1 MSWPRFVPI
10 FEPIRGIARPA
21 LHGLRSLPVH
31 SQLFRQP
38 GRGPC
43 AVFLPA
49 SGPEGAALLRIHAIA
64 GALRPL
70 GWRTLVL
77 PWRLTLAQRQRFLDR
92 IRPDVIVMQGA
103 RHALNRPVLYPGV
116 PIVFDMDDA
125 DFHLPHLA
133 EPVRRAMPQVA
144 AVIAGSR
151 YVADWC
157 RAAGAEQVHVV
168 WTGSPVSA
176 APRVPQALRP
186 PVIAW
191 AQTRPATYLREAAL
205 VRRVTA
211 ALAARHPGITLRL
224 YDRQKGDDPGF
235 AQSFAQPGLTV
246 EWRKTCRYSDYLQ
259 SFGDVSLG
267 FAPLCPETPFSRG
280 KSFGKVLAYLDRGV
294 PVLASDACEH
304 GRFFTPATG
313 IVSNDEAVWVEAA
326 ARLLTRPDER
336 QQIADRAFA
345 AYAQRLSMPCAA
357 RRVAD
362 VLRAVIVECQ
372 T

>member
-1 MSWPRFVPI
+1 M
-10 FEPIRGIARPA
+10 
-21 LHGLRSLPVH
+21 
-31 SQLFRQP
+31 
-38 GRGPC
+38 
-43 AVFLPA
+43 FLPA

-133 EPVRRAMPQVA
+133 EPVRRAMPHVA

-224 YDRQKGDDPGF
+224 YDWQKGDDPGF

>member
-1 MSWPRFVPI
+1 M
-10 FEPIRGIARPA
+10 
-21 LHGLRSLPVH
+21 
-31 SQLFRQP
+31 
-38 GRGPC
+38 
-43 AVFLPA
+43 
-49 SGPEGAALLRIHAIA
+49 
-64 GALRPL
+64 
-70 GWRTLVL
+70 
-77 PWRLTLAQRQRFLDR
+77 
-92 IRPDVIVMQGA
+92 
-103 RHALNRPVLYPGV
+103 
-116 PIVFDMDDA
+116 
-125 DFHLPHLA
+125 
-133 EPVRRAMPQVA
+133 
-144 AVIAGSR
+144 IAGSR

-157 RAAGAEQVHVV
+157 RAAGAEQVHVI

-235 AQSFAQPGLTV
+235 AQSFVQPGLTV

-326 ARLLTRPDER
+326 ARLLSDAPARQAMADAGFEAFTRD
-336 QQIADRAFA
+336 
-345 AYAQRLSMPCAA
+345 LSLEAAA
-357 RRVAD
+357 RQVAD
-362 VLRAVIVECQ
+362 VLASVVEPGGQCAIKM
-372 T
+372 